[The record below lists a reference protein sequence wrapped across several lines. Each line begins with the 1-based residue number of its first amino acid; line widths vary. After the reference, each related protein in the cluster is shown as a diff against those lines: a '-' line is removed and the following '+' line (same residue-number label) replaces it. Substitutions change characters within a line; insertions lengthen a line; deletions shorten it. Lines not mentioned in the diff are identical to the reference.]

1 MQGFRFER
9 RPAVYAVP
17 LSLLLASVTGMLML
31 VSVGTGAAAPAASPS
46 TVVVTLGKPSQFK
59 VTVAPKSVPAG
70 TVVFKVTNAGKINY
84 RFRVCT
90 KAGSAPAGTTCVGKT
105 TGALAPGKTASLTVH
120 LPGKGTYSY
129 LSTLPANAA
138 SSGMKGTLVVKPAT
152 GGSSSGGS
160 TSGLSGDV
168 AAGAAVFKTS
178 GCGSCHA
185 LAAAHTAGGIGPDLD
200 QLAPSAAAVARQVAA
215 GGGQM
220 PSFSATLS
228 AAQIKAVAAYVYAS
242 THKK

>member
-1 MQGFRFER
+1 M
-9 RPAVYAVP
+9 
-17 LSLLLASVTGMLML
+17 
-31 VSVGTGAAAPAASPS
+31 
-46 TVVVTLGKPSQFK
+46 
-59 VTVAPKSVPAG
+59 
-70 TVVFKVTNAGKINY
+70 FKVTNAGKVNY

-90 KAGSAPAGTTCVGKT
+90 KVGSAPAGTCVGKT
-105 TGALAPGKTASLTVH
+105 TSPLAPGKTVSLTVN

-138 SSGMKGTLVVKPAT
+138 SSGMKGTFVVKPAT

-160 TSGLSGDV
+160 TSGLSGDA
-168 AAGAAVFKTS
+168 AAGAAVFKSS

-200 QLAPSAAAVARQVAA
+200 QLAPSEAVVAKQVAA

-220 PSFSATLS
+220 PSFSGTLTP
-228 AAQIKAVAAYVYAS
+228 AQIHDVAAYVYAS
-242 THKK
+242 THK